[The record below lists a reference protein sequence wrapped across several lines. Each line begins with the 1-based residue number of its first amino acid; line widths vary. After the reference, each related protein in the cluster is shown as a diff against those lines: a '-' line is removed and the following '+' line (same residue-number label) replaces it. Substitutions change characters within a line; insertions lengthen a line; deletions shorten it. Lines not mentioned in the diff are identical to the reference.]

1 MKAITYHAYGPP
13 EVLAVEE
20 IAKPTPGPREVLI
33 RVRAVEATKGDC
45 EMRAFKYAVKWFWL
59 PMRLALG
66 VRKPRRHVL
75 GVYFAGEIES
85 VGGDVAGF
93 VQGDEVFGSTSFRA
107 GAYAEHIVLPGSAT
121 IVSKPTNMTFAQA
134 AAVPL
139 GGLNALH
146 FMRRA
151 AIQPGERV
159 LINGAGGSIGSHA
172 VQIAKAM
179 GAHVTAVDNAVKVDM
194 LRRVGADRVIDY
206 HNEDFTAHG
215 EIYDVIFDM
224 VPDSSYRRCVDALN
238 PGGRYLAGNP
248 RLSFMLRSVITTR
261 LTDKRVLFA
270 FAHETREELR
280 TLKTM
285 VESGEIV
292 ANVDRVYPMEQAPEA
307 HHRVETEAR
316 AGAVVIA
323 IDG

>member
-20 IAKPTPGPREVLI
+20 LVKPKPKPHEILI
-33 RVRAVEATKGDC
+33 RVRAVEATKADC

-66 VRKPRRHVL
+66 VSRPRRSVL
-75 GVYFAGEIES
+75 GLYFSGEIES
-85 VGGDVAGF
+85 IGHDAVGFAPGD
-93 VQGDEVFGSTSFRA
+93 QVFGTTGFRS
-107 GAYAEHIVLPGSAT
+107 GAYAEYITLPVHAT
-121 IVSKPTNMTFAQA
+121 IVPKPANMTFEEA

-151 AIQPGERV
+151 KIRPGERV

-172 VQIAKAM
+172 VQIARSM
-179 GAHVTAVDNAVKVDM
+179 GAHVTAVDNAVKEHM
-194 LRRVGADRVIDY
+194 LRRIGVDRFIDY
-206 HNEDFTAHG
+206 TEDDFAAHG
-215 EIYDVIFDM
+215 ERYDVIFDM
-224 VPDSSYRRCVDALN
+224 VPDSSYTQCVKALT

-261 LTDKRVLFA
+261 LTDKRVMFA
-270 FAHETREELR
+270 FARETRDELR
-280 TLKTM
+280 TLKVM
-285 VESGEIV
+285 IEAGQIV

-307 HHRVETEAR
+307 HRRVETEQR
-316 AGAVVIA
+316 AGAIVIA